1 MRVNEP
7 AGRSRRTLSG
17 RIVAALVAGALALA
31 GCTTGGR
38 GGTVPYEPANFGAP
52 DAEAV
57 AVPSSQQRLAPSD
70 KVRITV
76 FQVEDLSGEFQ
87 VDPDGNIQFPLVGA
101 VPAQGKTTAELQAEI
116 TRALAGRYLNQP
128 DVQIAVLE
136 QSQQTITVDGAVRK
150 PGVLPIRGATT
161 LIRAVAMAEG
171 TTEDANPNRVIVFRT
186 IQGQRMAAA
195 FDLQSI
201 RRAQS
206 EDPPIYGNDIVVVDG
221 VNTRN
226 RQMWQSVLQALPIL
240 GIFRPF

>member
-1 MRVNEP
+1 VRVNEP
-7 AGRSRRTLSG
+7 AGISRRNISG
-17 RIVAALVAGALALA
+17 PIFAAIVAGALALA
-31 GCTTGGR
+31 GCATGGR
-38 GGTVPYEPANFGAP
+38 GGTVPYEPANFGPP
-52 DAEAV
+52 DLEAV
-57 AVPSSQQRLAPSD
+57 AVHPSQQRLAPSD
-70 KVRITV
+70 KIRITV

-87 VDPDGNIQFPLVGA
+87 VDPNGNIQFPLIGA
-101 VPAQGKTTAELQAEI
+101 VAAQGKTAGELQAEI

-161 LIRAVAMAEG
+161 LLRAVAMAEG
-171 TTEDANPNRVIVFRT
+171 TSEDANPNRVIVFRT

-221 VNTRN
+221 SRN
-226 RQMWQSVLQALPIL
+226 RQMWQTILQTLPIL
-240 GIFRPF
+240 GMFRPY